1 MKRMKRED
9 FIEWSIQASLDCEE
23 MERQAQ
29 AKMKKPRLL
38 ELAEVMGVEVRDG
51 WYNVS
56 NIATVDGS
64 PWVCEQEFLE
74 IVKDL
79 LDE

>member
-1 MKRMKRED
+1 MNQEQTKFTKLD
-9 FIEWSIQASLDCEE
+9 FESWKEKASKLGILSD
-23 MERQAQ
+23 R
-29 AKMKKPRLL
+29 AK
-38 ELAEVMGVEVRDG
+38 ELAQDSGVEVRDG

-64 PWVCEQEFLE
+64 PWVTEEEFLE
-74 IVKDL
+74 IIKDS

>member
-1 MKRMKRED
+1 MNQEQTKFTKLDFESWREKASRLGILSD
-9 FIEWSIQASLDCEE
+9 RTKQLAQEWGI
-23 MERQAQ
+23 
-29 AKMKKPRLL
+29 
-38 ELAEVMGVEVRDG
+38 EVRDG

>member
-1 MKRMKRED
+1 
-9 FIEWSIQASLDCEE
+9 
-23 MERQAQ
+23 ME
-29 AKMKKPRLL
+29 KSRLL

-64 PWVCEQEFLE
+64 PWVEEEDFLQ

>member
-1 MKRMKRED
+1 
-9 FIEWSIQASLDCEE
+9 
-23 MERQAQ
+23 ME
-29 AKMKKPRLL
+29 KSKVL

-64 PWVCEQEFLE
+64 PWVEEKDFLE
-74 IVKDL
+74 IIKDL

>member
-1 MKRMKRED
+1 
-9 FIEWSIQASLDCEE
+9 
-23 MERQAQ
+23 MEKSKAE
-29 AKMKKPRLL
+29 K
-38 ELAEVMGVEVRDG
+38 LAEILGVEVRDG

-56 NIATVDGS
+56 NIATIDGS
-64 PWVCEQEFLE
+64 PWVCEQDFLE